1 MANKINVVLGLDT
14 TAFQRSIG
22 RVEKQLQQFGSRLE
36 SVGTT
41 LSQRLTLPLLAAGAA
56 SVKAFADFEKLSKGL
71 AAVMGSSE
79 AAEAELVKL
88 REVAKL
94 PGLGFKEAVQ
104 GSVNLQAVGLSAD
117 QARQTLR
124 GFGAA
129 IAATGGG
136 AMELQ
141 EVQRQLTQ
149 IISKNR
155 ILQEDY
161 GVLQERVPLIGKALQ
176 AAFGTTNI
184 ENVRAMGI
192 SGQEFVQ
199 RISEALIVLPQTQN
213 LTGGLANSLEN
224 LRDSLQNSAAQFGQ
238 AINKAIDLEGIISKV
253 AAAVQRAADGFSAL
267 NPDIQKNIVLSSAG
281 AAAIGPLLFAIG
293 SFAKI
298 AAIASTG
305 LKSLGTALTFMTG
318 PVGIT
323 IAAIA
328 ALVAGI
334 VIAYR
339 RSAEF
344 REFVDRLGYTLKF
357 VLAKAFEL
365 VQNEVRNVAT
375 VIKALAP
382 IFKPAIDVIIQFAKL
397 FFERFKF
404 IAGIALDVAGFIVAV
419 MVGAAKSVRL
429 AFSTLFQELKAD
441 FASFGKGIKQI
452 FEGNIRQGVNTI
464 TSEFSDTGS
473 KFGEAFKD
481 GFEDGFKGTKAFFK
495 NVAGAF
501 NTPVFAQTG
510 KATGSALADR
520 LNEENQQLPTAPTP
534 PKPPGGTGTGTGAR
548 IAQVGEIAPLPTLA
562 LPTQLDAT
570 AEAALRLAARY
581 ETLALTGEA
590 LKTQQTGL
598 FESMRQNAMI
608 ASEEVTRMLDGL
620 NLAMT
625 NTGQIFVNWSSI
637 MGSAIS
643 GGLSTFS
650 QSIEGG
656 IKSLKQFGNAVRNA
670 AQQAV
675 SALIKEGVTAVIAKT
690 LVKLGGALGPL
701 AIPLAA
707 AAGSLAAGVFN
718 SAINSIAPP
727 RLAKGGLV
735 VGEQVITAGD
745 NPSGK
750 EAIIPF
756 ERMGQFLDMAGGGK
770 DVRVTG
776 LFELRGSDLVLVLD
790 RAKQEQLRV
799 R

>member
-253 AAAVQRAADGFSAL
+253 AAAVQRAADWFSSL
-267 NPDIQKNIVLSSAG
+267 NPAVQKTIVVAG
-281 AAAIGPLLFAIG
+281 IAVAAIGPLLFAIG
-293 SFAKI
+293 SMAKVS
-298 AAIASTG
+298 ALAVSGLGAIASAAKGVGAAFTI
-305 LKSLGTALTFMTG
+305 MTG
-318 PVGIT
+318 PIGIAV
-323 IAAIA
+323 AAIA
-328 ALVAGI
+328 AAIAGVVYAYNKFEGFRRVVNGLGSAIVEIIKVFKEAGAAFIEGFANLKEGEFKKAGDNFKKAFTAGI
-334 VIAYR
+334 PT
-339 RSAEF
+339 
-344 REFVDRLGYTLKF
+344 EFVRQYGSRVKDAFADGFADDTNQLQRGLDNIK
-357 VLAKAFEL
+357 KAIFKTQAE
-365 VQNEVRNVAT
+365 VQNSFAASSIVPT
-375 VIKALAP
+375 VTTPAAP
-382 IFKPAIDVIIQFAKL
+382 
-397 FFERFKF
+397 
-404 IAGIALDVAGFIVAV
+404 
-419 MVGAAKSVRL
+419 
-429 AFSTLFQELKAD
+429 
-441 FASFGKGIKQI
+441 
-452 FEGNIRQGVNTI
+452 
-464 TSEFSDTGS
+464 TG
-473 KFGEAFKD
+473 
-481 GFEDGFKGTKAFFK
+481 
-495 NVAGAF
+495 
-501 NTPVFAQTG
+501 
-510 KATGSALADR
+510 
-520 LNEENQQLPTAPTP
+520 TAPSA
-534 PKPPGGTGTGTGAR
+534 GR
-548 IAQVGEIAPLPTLA
+548 IAPVGETAPLPTLA

-581 ETLALTGEA
+581 ETLTITGEA

>member
-1 MANKINVVLGLDT
+1 MANKINVVLELDT

-36 SVGTT
+36 NIGTT

-161 GVLQERVPLIGKALQ
+161 GVLQERVPLIGKALE
-176 AAFGTTNI
+176 AAFGTSNI
-184 ENVRAMGI
+184 ENVRAMGV

-213 LTGGLANSLEN
+213 LTGGLANALEN
-224 LRDSLQNSAAQFGQ
+224 LRDSLQNSASQFGQ

-253 AAAVQRAADGFSAL
+253 ATAVQRAADFFSSL
-267 NPDIQKNIVLSSAG
+267 NPAVQKTIVVVGLAV
-281 AAAIGPLLFAIG
+281 AAIGPLLFAIG
-293 SFAKI
+293 SMAKVS
-298 AAIASTG
+298 AIAVLGFGKLVAAAKAVAASFTLANAAMLAPIVAIG
-305 LKSLGTALTFMTG
+305 LL
-318 PVGIT
+318 I
-323 IAAIA
+323 
-328 ALVAGI
+328 AGI
-334 VIAYR
+334 VSAYR
-339 RSAEF
+339 EF
-344 REFVDRLGYTLKF
+344 EGFRKVVNGIGYALKEFAQI
-357 VLAKAFEL
+357 AKE
-365 VQNEVRNVAT
+365 
-375 VIKALAP
+375 
-382 IFKPAIDVIIQFAKL
+382 
-397 FFERFKF
+397 
-404 IAGIALDVAGFIVAV
+404 AGQAVVAGFAELKE
-419 MVGAAKSVRL
+419 GNFKAAAK
-429 AFSTLFQELKAD
+429 
-441 FASFGKGIKQI
+441 
-452 FEGNIRQGVNTI
+452 
-464 TSEFSDTGS
+464 
-473 KFGEAFKD
+473 KFGEAIVKTNPVGIALTEGKRLQDAFKQ
-481 GFEDGFKGTKAFFK
+481 GFEDNTDYVGKTLDKFKKTIAAAKNDLGGSVFDTPTAPASTPTGGTGGGRIVPIGETA
-495 NVAGAF
+495 
-501 NTPVFAQTG
+501 
-510 KATGSALADR
+510 
-520 LNEENQQLPTAPTP
+520 QLPT
-534 PKPPGGTGTGTGAR
+534 
-548 IAQVGEIAPLPTLA
+548 LP

-581 ETLALTGEA
+581 ETLAVTSEA

-608 ASEEVTRMLDGL
+608 AAEEVQRMLEGL

-625 NTGQIFVNWSSI
+625 NTGQVFVNWGQI
-637 MGSAIS
+637 MGNAIA

-656 IKSLKQFGNAVRNA
+656 IKSLKQFGQAVRNA

-675 SALIKEGVTAVIAKT
+675 SALIKEGVTAVISKT

-735 VGEQVITAGD
+735 TSEQLVTVGD

-770 DVRVTG
+770 EVKLTG
-776 LFELRGSDLVLVLD
+776 LFEVRGSDLVLVLD
-790 RAKQEQLRV
+790 RAKQEQLRI